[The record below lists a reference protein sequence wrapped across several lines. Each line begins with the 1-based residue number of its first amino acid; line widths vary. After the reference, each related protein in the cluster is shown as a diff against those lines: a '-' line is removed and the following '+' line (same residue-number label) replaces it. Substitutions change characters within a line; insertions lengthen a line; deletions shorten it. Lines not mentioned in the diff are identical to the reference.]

1 MMGVV
6 LLGIA
11 NFLGELLGVVGMLVF
26 GAGAAWLLVSAL
38 RQGEKPWQ
46 FHAVLYGVFFALAAV
61 IVWRASPGD
70 LGAFALGA
78 GGGVLYW
85 SFMKP
90 KQAEGTATAP
100 EPPAPVEA
108 PKNAE

>member
-1 MMGVV
+1 MANV
-6 LLGIA
+6 LYEVA
-11 NFLGELLGVVGMLVF
+11 NFLGDLLGLVGMLVF
-26 GAGAAWLLVSAL
+26 GVGAAWLLVSAL

-61 IVWRASPGD
+61 VVWRASPGD

-90 KQAEGTATAP
+90 KNVEAP
-100 EPPAPVEA
+100 NVPAPVDALKAVE
-108 PKNAE
+108 